1 MKGQGRVVEP
11 VVRVNLDEMIARGER
26 IVVDVG
32 CGNRKKAG
40 RIGIDRVDLEGV
52 DIVADLEQG
61 LQFFPDASV
70 DEIHCRS
77 VLEHVEDMKGLLG
90 EMLRVLKP
98 QGQAHIFGR
107 ITRIRS
113 PGGGAV
119 RAQGAELLFAHQD
132 SYRVAQA
139 GVSLDVQLAQPI
151 QEGVRAADQSASA
164 FTGVVRGEP
173 FLSYSVSG
181 H

>member
-119 RAQGAELLFAHQD
+119 SARCRYYSPIRIHTCRSSWCFARRSTGSTHSGRRSGAD
-132 SYRVAQA
+132 
-139 GVSLDVQLAQPI
+139 
-151 QEGVRAADQSASA
+151 
-164 FTGVVRGEP
+164 
-173 FLSYSVSG
+173 
-181 H
+181 